1 VVVVPEHGEDSSS
14 QIKIASSSFL
24 MGKGSSP
31 SSYTRIKLTSSYDF
45 IFYDVDGN
53 ILYQHSQ
60 WSLRKSYLPSSY
72 IAEA

>member
-1 VVVVPEHGEDSSS
+1 MERILPAN
-14 QIKIASSSFL
+14 Q
-24 MGKGSSP
+24 GSLEFFYDGQGFMSVQ
-31 SSYTRIKLTSSYDF
+31 LHQDQADF

-72 IAEA
+72 IAEAWGRSKSPLEN